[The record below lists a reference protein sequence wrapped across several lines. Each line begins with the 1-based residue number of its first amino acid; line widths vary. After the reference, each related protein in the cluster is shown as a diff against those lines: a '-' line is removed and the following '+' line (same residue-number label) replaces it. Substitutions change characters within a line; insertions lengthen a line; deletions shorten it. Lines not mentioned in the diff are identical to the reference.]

1 MCGGDSQR
9 WPKIFFL
16 LSLGDPLTRIHSDPH
31 LTRQREPPPEKQVTE
46 RKREA
51 IGFSFASARI
61 PRRTMPLGKE
71 GLCLITR

>member
-1 MCGGDSQR
+1 VCYAAPTQNIFLTASWRPLDKNSRRSPSKPGASS
-9 WPKIFFL
+9 PKNR
-16 LSLGDPLTRIHSDPH
+16 PQKKTRS
-31 LTRQREPPPEKQVTE
+31 
-46 RKREA
+46 